1 MLGVG
6 QEADIQTADF
16 VQRFAGALRGDEFIS
31 VQSLRRRH
39 VDSVHRRPALS
50 RAKDKDLSTFQCSP
64 KNAGL

>member
-31 VQSLRRRH
+31 V
-39 VDSVHRRPALS
+39 HRRPALS